1 MCLFVRVCVQVCMG
15 AWVRVCG
22 CLCPCVCACVRGCAC
37 VCVSGGASLKNGE
50 QLCLSRCHCLS
61 TNERETNESTNERN
75 RFEFDSEVKSQQLD
89 SRTVRAGTGLIF

>member
-1 MCLFVRVCVQVCMG
+1 MG
-15 AWVRVCG
+15 VS
-22 CLCPCVCACVRGCAC
+22 ACVRLC

-89 SRTVRAGTGLIF
+89 SRTVRADTGSIFELLSLSTSLVW

>member
-1 MCLFVRVCVQVCMG
+1 M
-15 AWVRVCG
+15 
-22 CLCPCVCACVRGCAC
+22 
-37 VCVSGGASLKNGE
+37 SGGASLKNGE

-89 SRTVRAGTGLIF
+89 SRTVRARIFGLRAFARSEPKARASRPTNFLSLLGVDYYALP

>member
-1 MCLFVRVCVQVCMG
+1 MCMG
-15 AWVRVCG
+15 ACVC
-22 CLCPCVCACVRGCAC
+22 LCVCACVRVCVCACAC
-37 VCVSGGASLKNGE
+37 VRVCVCESGGASLKNGE